1 MGGGDPHRGLGEVK
15 DWYYNMGATYLSVG
29 HRPSL
34 LRYHGKKFVL
44 RAGLDPVTVKI
55 EAEAEALLD
64 LAAIE

>member
-1 MGGGDPHRGLGEVK
+1 
-15 DWYYNMGATYLSVG
+15 MGATYLSVG

-34 LRYHGKKFVL
+34 LRYHSKKFVL

-64 LAAIE
+64 LAAVE